1 MEKTK
6 RKITCEDAKK
16 YLNDR
21 LNHVNIADALYNLV
35 KNIVERHVE
44 DIYWLYDITD
54 EDADGEEA
62 WFDEIR
68 EDFIKSAFEKVKE
81 VED

>member
-1 MEKTK
+1 MEKKK

-21 LNHVNIADALYNLV
+21 LNQVNIADALYELV
-35 KNIVERHVE
+35 KSIVERHVE

-54 EDADGEEA
+54 EDDDGEEA

-68 EDFIKSAFEKVKE
+68 EDFIKSAFEKIKE
-81 VED
+81 VKD

>member
-1 MEKTK
+1 MEKKK
-6 RKITCEDAKK
+6 RKITCEDAKN

-21 LNHVNIADALYNLV
+21 LNQVNIADALYNLV

-81 VED
+81 V